1 MPKTDEELA
10 ALVADP
16 EFAKFSAA
24 QRAKI
29 LKDATKGRPPL
40 VLQSSADPAPRPAQ
54 PAGRSFGDLL
64 AADRQAKAARRWDPA
79 APARSTVTDELT
91 AAVPFYG
98 AMLPAPEA
106 KAREQRLAQTPV
118 PGSPASL
125 ARAAREAFTDVAGSG
140 LTAQMLFGPTRQ
152 AIETA
157 ERKRRR
163 TSPDLATRMAARNE
177 ELAALQPPLVTPA
190 ARDLTSRE
198 RAGAMLRGATQAAG
212 EFVEGVA
219 APVRDVL
226 QEPARLL
233 PGSPGFAE
241 GLTAA
246 VTAVPTAMVTDP
258 ASDALFGG
266 AGLAAARVAPALGA
280 GLRGAR
286 EALSQ
291 APTTLPTRRAPEL
304 DLTLG
309 KAPDPA
315 TPVGAPEP
323 PASVEKLSTPE
334 AMPPLPPRPEVSLLI
349 EDATKLQKSI
359 PPVAANVG
367 GPRRGS
373 IGSLGRDPSEA
384 FTPGQKA
391 MNAAIDQKI
400 RELLKERKQA
410 ELDGNAARITQ
421 IEAEVQGLDDARVV
435 IPKPGGPVIT
445 IADLQNDLA
454 SATAAGDTATATRL
468 ERQIRQMR
476 GSNYHNETKYSFLS
490 DDARDKHLAL
500 LEQTV
505 ARLRAEGRDPRQ
517 RVPFDELRAKAAD
530 INPFAVE
537 QMARKGLKRG
547 ESLTAAEYEAAKNYM
562 QQLVEE
568 SILVEERVNAIQA
581 AQSGGPVPNGAD
593 GNPIDP
599 ADLPQALTVETTRL
613 MQLEKDVMGLQE
625 IVTQSRSQKGRDLA
639 YLKMVARQGF
649 DVDYWLARANRTS
662 GGVATSEQISTIS
675 QIVVR
680 GQQADAQLKAAQAA
694 GNASAEAAA
703 REAVRQ
709 ARIDLAKQMGRL
721 TITPWIDAL
730 STARKAGL
738 LTGVK
743 TIARNTASNTLNLG
757 LEEIVS
763 AIGAVPDAFL
773 GMFTGNRTT
782 FAPRVAGIARGINEA
797 GSRGVT
803 EALQTMVHGMPL
815 DQLAALD
822 IPREV
827 NTPSNAL
834 NKYVNTIMRF
844 QGAQDRIF
852 KAYALRRSLDDQARS
867 LVVSTARSTTPRLTR
882 AQIEANIR
890 RLADNPTEE
899 MMFEAIA
906 DAEFATFQNET
917 AISRAISGLKQ
928 GFKQYDAREGGSTG
942 AYLTAGMDLFL
953 PFVKTPASI
962 GARVVADYATP
973 FAVGQ
978 TLRKRSARRRLER
991 VQGVTDGPWLTPTEQ
1006 KALSKGLARNAMGSS
1021 LIWLGSRMYD
1031 EGRLTG
1037 SDQPDRREENTAAGR
1052 TPNAIKV
1059 GDEWLPLNPFSP
1071 VGTLLSLGATMNR
1084 DGRDLDG
1091 TTRGIK
1097 VGAQV
1102 LALIL
1107 DQPFTQGAKQ
1117 FVEVAGDTGGKK
1129 MNRFAG
1135 SLAGSVVPTI
1145 VAETAQFLDDSEE
1158 MRAVDYGALDSA
1170 VVQSVQNRLPLLRE
1184 ELPTAYTGL
1193 GDARGANTGWRAFS
1207 AGAGQF
1213 ARENYDPVVREV
1225 LITGANL
1232 PRVSTDVQ
1240 IKRKSAPIPLTVE
1253 EQQELLRRQGI
1264 AARNRIGK
1272 MLANPEYRA
1281 EESPD
1286 VQRERLNS
1294 AVTKASGQAKKRWIR
1309 ENRQELLARQAQQ
1322 DADDRIK
1329 RGRGRA
1335 VVGPLNTTP

>member
-10 ALVADP
+10 ALVADS

-54 PAGRSFGDLL
+54 PAGRSFADLL

-79 APARSTVTDELT
+79 APARSTVADELT

-106 KAREQRLAQTPV
+106 KAREQRLAQAPV

-140 LTAQMLFGPTRQ
+140 LTAQMLFGPTQQ

-157 ERKRRR
+157 ERERRR
-163 TSPDLATRMAARNE
+163 TSPDLATRMTARNE

-226 QEPARLL
+226 QEPSRLL

-246 VTAVPTAMVTDP
+246 ATAVPTAMVTDP

-291 APTTLPTRRAPEL
+291 MPTTLPTRRAPEL

-309 KAPDPA
+309 KAPDSV
-315 TPVGAPEP
+315 TPSAAPGP
-323 PASVEKLSTPE
+323 GPVEKLSTPVE
-334 AMPPLPPRPEVSLLI
+334 MPPLPPRPEVSLLI

-359 PPVAANVG
+359 PPVAADVG

-391 MNAAIDQKI
+391 MNAAIDSKI

-410 ELDGNAARITQ
+410 ELDGNDARIIQ

-435 IPKPGGPVIT
+435 IPKPGGPVTT

-454 SATAAGDTATATRL
+454 AATAAGDTATATRL

-476 GSNYHNETKYSFLS
+476 GSNYHNETKYSFMS

-517 RVPFDELRAKAAD
+517 RVTFDEVRAKAAD

-568 SILVEERVNAIQA
+568 SVIVEERVNAIQA
-581 AQSGGPVPNGAD
+581 AQSGGPIPTGAD

-599 ADLPQALTVETTRL
+599 ADLPQALTVESTRL

-694 GNASAEAAA
+694 GNAAAEAAA

-827 NTPSNAL
+827 NTPSNAF
-834 NKYVNTIMRF
+834 NGYVNTIMRF

-867 LVVSTARSTTPRLTR
+867 LVVNTARSTTPRLTR

-928 GFKQYDAREGGSTG
+928 GFKQYDASNGGSVG
-942 AYLTAGMDLFL
+942 AGLTATMDLFL

-973 FAVGQ
+973 FAIKQ
-978 TLRKRSARRRLER
+978 TLGKRAARRRLER
-991 VQGVTDGPWLTPTEQ
+991 VQGVTDGQWLTPSEQ
-1006 KALSKGLARNAMGSS
+1006 KALSKGLARNAVGSS
-1021 LIWLGSRMYD
+1021 LIWLGSRLYD

-1037 SDQPDRREENTAAGR
+1037 SDQSDRREENTAAGR
-1052 TPNAIKV
+1052 MPNAIKV

-1084 DGRDLDG
+1084 DGRDLG
-1091 TTRGIK
+1091 SKERGLR

-1107 DQPFTQGAKQ
+1107 DQPFTQSAKQ
-1117 FVEVAGDTGGKK
+1117 FVDLAGDTSGKK

-1135 SLAGSVVPTI
+1135 SLAGSVVPTL
-1145 VAETAQFLDDSEE
+1145 VAETAQFLDDSQE
-1158 MRAVDYGALDSA
+1158 MRAVDYGSLDA
-1170 VVQSVQNRLPLLRE
+1170 AMAQSVQSRLPLLRE
-1184 ELPTAYTGL
+1184 QLPTAYTGL
-1193 GDARGANTGWRAFS
+1193 GDPRGANTGWRAFS

-1225 LITGANL
+1225 LTTGAKL
-1232 PRVSTDVQ
+1232 PSISTDLKLNKKHAAV
-1240 IKRKSAPIPLTVE
+1240 PLTVE
-1253 EQQELLRRQGI
+1253 EQQDLLRRQGV

-1272 MLANPEYRA
+1272 MLASPSYQA

-1286 VQRERLNS
+1286 VQRERLDS
-1294 AVTKASGQAKKRWIR
+1294 AVSKASSLAKKRWIR
-1309 ENRQELLARQAQQ
+1309 ENRDELRARQAQQ
-1322 DADDRIK
+1322 DDKDRIK
-1329 RGRGRA
+1329 RGQGRA
-1335 VVGPLNTTP
+1335 VVGPMSTDP

>member
-1 MPKTDEELA
+1 MPKTDDELA

-16 EFAKFSAA
+16 EFAKFTAA

-29 LKDATKGRPPL
+29 LKDATKGRAPL
-40 VLQSSADPAPRPAQ
+40 VLQSSADPAPRPPRPIAEVI
-54 PAGRSFGDLL
+54 AEDR
-64 AADRQAKAARRWDPA
+64 AAKNARRIDPMA
-79 APARSTVTDELT
+79 AQRPTLLDELS
-91 AAVPFYG
+91 AAVPGYETT
-98 AMLPAPEA
+98 LKPADA
-106 KAREQRLAQTPV
+106 AARQQRLAQAPL
-118 PGSPASL
+118 PGSPASIARTTRETVGDLVAGGLTGQMLL
-125 ARAAREAFTDVAGSG
+125 APNQRAMEAFD
-140 LTAQMLFGPTRQ
+140 RQ
-152 AIETA
+152 QRLA
-157 ERKRRR
+157 
-163 TSPDLATRMAARNE
+163 SPDLATRMGQQATDRAS
-177 ELAALQPPLVTPA
+177 LMPPLVTQA
-190 ARDLTSRE
+190 ARNQTASE
-198 RAGAMLRGATQAAG
+198 QVGAMLRGARQMASD
-212 EFVEGVA
+212 FVEGVA
-219 APVRDVL
+219 APVRDL
-226 QEPARLL
+226 AQEPSRLL
-233 PGSPGFAE
+233 PTSPGFAE
-241 GLTAA
+241 GAA
-246 VTAVPTAMVTDP
+246 SALVSIPTAIATDP
-258 ASDALFGG
+258 VSDALFGG
-266 AGLAAARVAPALGA
+266 AGLAATRVAPALGA

-291 APTTLPTRRAPEL
+291 APTTLPTRKAPEL

-309 KAPDPA
+309 QAPDSVAAAPTLKAP
-315 TPVGAPEP
+315 
-323 PASVEKLSTPE
+323 VEKLSTP
-334 AMPPLPPRPEVSLLI
+334 ANMPLLPPRPEVSLLI
-349 EDATKLQKSI
+349 ADATKLQKSI
-359 PPVAANVG
+359 PPSAADLPG
-367 GPRRGS
+367 ARRGS

-400 RELLKERKQA
+400 RELLKERTQA
-410 ELDGNAARITQ
+410 ELDGNAARILQ

-435 IPKPGGPVIT
+435 IPKPGGPVVT
-445 IADLQNDLA
+445 IVDFQNDLTA
-454 SATAAGDTATATRL
+454 AQAAGDTATATRI

-476 GSNYHNETKYSFLS
+476 GRNYHNERKYDFMSPE
-490 DDARDKHLAL
+490 ARDKHLEL

-517 RVPFDELRAKAAD
+517 RMTFDELRTRAAE
-530 INPFAVE
+530 INPLAVE

-568 SILVEERVNAIQA
+568 SVIVEQRVNAIQA
-581 AQSGGPVPNGAD
+581 AQSGGPIPIGAD
-593 GNPIDP
+593 GNPIQA

-639 YLKMVARQGF
+639 YLKMVARQGW

-662 GGVATSEQISTIS
+662 GGVATSAQISTIS

-680 GQQADAQLKAAQAA
+680 GQQADAALKAAQAA
-694 GNASAEAAA
+694 GDAAAEATA

-763 AIGAVPDAFL
+763 ALGSVPDAFL

-782 FAPRVAGIARGINEA
+782 FAPRVADIARGFQEA

-827 NTPSNAL
+827 NTPSNVFNA
-834 NKYVNTIMRF
+834 YVNTIMRF

-852 KAYALRRSLDDQARS
+852 KAYALRRSLDEQAQS
-867 LVVSTARSTTPRLTR
+867 LALTAARGTTPRPTR
-882 AQIEANIR
+882 SQIAANVR
-890 RLADNPTEE
+890 QLADNPTEE

-906 DAEFATFQNET
+906 DAEFATFQNDT
-917 AISRAISGLKQ
+917 AISQAIAGLKQ
-928 GFKQYDAREGGSTG
+928 GFKKYDAQTGKSTG
-942 AYLTAGMDLFL
+942 AALTAGMDFFL

-962 GARVVADYATP
+962 GARVVADYASP
-973 FAVGQ
+973 IAIRQ
-978 TLRKRSARRRLER
+978 TLGKRAARRRLER
-991 VQGVTDGPWLTPTEQ
+991 VQGVTDGQWLTPAEQ
-1006 KALSKGLARNAMGSS
+1006 KALSKGIARNAVGAS
-1021 LIWLGSRMYD
+1021 LIWLGSRLYD

-1037 SDQPDRREENTAAGR
+1037 ADQMDRREENQAAGR
-1052 TPNAIKV
+1052 MPNAIKV

-1071 VGTLLSLGATMNR
+1071 AGTLLSLGATMNR
-1084 DGRDLDG
+1084 DGRGVEGWDKE
-1091 TTRGIK
+1091 RGLR
-1097 VGAQV
+1097 VSAQV

-1129 MNRFAG
+1129 MNRFLG
-1135 SLAGSVVPTI
+1135 GLAGSVVPTI
-1145 VAETAQFLDDSEE
+1145 VAEGAQFLDDSDE
-1158 MRAVDYGALDSA
+1158 MRAIDYGSPDAA
-1170 VVQSVQNRLPLLRE
+1170 MAQSVQSRLPLLRE
-1184 ELPTAYTGL
+1184 NLPTAFTGL
-1193 GDARGANTGWRAFS
+1193 GDPRGANTGWRAFS

-1225 LITGANL
+1225 LITGANI
-1232 PRVSTDVQ
+1232 PRVSTDVT
-1240 IKRKSAPIPLTVE
+1240 IKRKSAAIPLTVD
-1253 EQQELLRRQGI
+1253 EQQELLRRQGT

-1272 MLANPEYRA
+1272 MLANPNYQA

-1294 AVTKASGQAKKRWIR
+1294 AISKATAQAKKRWIR
-1309 ENRQELLARQAQQ
+1309 ENRAELRDRQANQ
-1322 DADDRIK
+1322 DAKELIK

-1335 VVGPLNTTP
+1335 VVGPLNTAP